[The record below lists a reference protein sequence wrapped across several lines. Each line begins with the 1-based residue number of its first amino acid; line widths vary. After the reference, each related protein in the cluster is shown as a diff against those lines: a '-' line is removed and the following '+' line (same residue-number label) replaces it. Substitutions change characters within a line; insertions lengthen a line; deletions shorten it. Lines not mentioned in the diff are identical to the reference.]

1 MSASTK
7 PLSGVRVADFTWI
20 GAGSFTTKLLAD
32 FGADV
37 IKIES
42 ATRLDTLRDGA
53 PFKDGIRGVNRSGY
67 FADRNSSKRSVTI
80 DMKQPEGQALAR
92 RLIARSDV
100 VANNF
105 TPGTME
111 KFGLGYDAVRA
122 IREDIVYISMSMQ
135 GSSGPEH
142 KYLGYGLTI
151 GALTSMQYLSGLP
164 DREPA
169 GTGTNFPD
177 HIPNPCHA
185 AFAILAA
192 LRHRRR
198 TGQGQLIDMAQTE
211 PTISVLGPAVM
222 QWTANGEIIERRGN
236 QHVAGAPHGVYPCAG
251 DDRWIAISAIE
262 PAAWRGLVRVLGLN
276 SLAADERLMRAD
288 ARWERREDINKTVAD
303 ATRAWD
309 ADKLMEAL
317 QQAGVAAGV
326 VRDAAAIVTRDP
338 QLQAR
343 GHWVRLQHPEM
354 GESVYNAPAFRM
366 SGVEIG
372 PYSPAPLLGQH
383 TEEVCRDVLGMTQG
397 EIAALAESGVLR

>member
-1 MSASTK
+1 MAASIK
-7 PLSGVRVADFTWI
+7 PLAGVRVADFTWI

-67 FADRNSSKRSVTI
+67 FADRNTSKRSVTI
-80 DMKQPEGQALAR
+80 DMKRPEGQALAR
-92 RLIARSDV
+92 KLIARSDV

-122 IREDIVYISMSMQ
+122 IREDIVYVSMSMQ
-135 GSSGPEH
+135 GSSGPEY

-164 DREPA
+164 DRQPA

-192 LRHRRR
+192 LHHRRR
-198 TGQGQLIDMAQTE
+198 TGQGQYIDIAQTE
-211 PTISVLGPAVM
+211 PTISLLGPAVM
-222 QWTANGEIIERRGN
+222 QWTANGEVSERRGN
-236 QHVAGAPHGVYPCAG
+236 QHVAGAPHGVFPCAG
-251 DDRWIAISAIE
+251 EDRWIAVSAIE
-262 PAAWRGLVRVLGLN
+262 PAAWRGLVQVLGL
-276 SLAADERLMRAD
+276 SDLAGDDRLSHADV
-288 ARWERREDINKTVAD
+288 RWERRQEIGAAIAN
-303 ATRAWD
+303 ATRSWD
-309 ADKLMEAL
+309 ADRLMEAL
-317 QQAGVAAGV
+317 QNVGVAAGV

-343 GHWVRLQHPEM
+343 HHWVRLQHPEM
-354 GESVYNAPAFRM
+354 GESIYNAPAFRM
-366 SGVEIG
+366 SDVEIG

-383 TEEVCRDVLGMTQG
+383 TEEVCRDVLDMTG
-397 EIAALAESGVLR
+397 DEIAAMTEAGVLR